1 MTPKTETAISKPLEA
16 VEVRHQAGN
25 CRACVPL
32 LERVLL
38 KGADVRKDLCRL
50 TRGHDP

>member
-1 MTPKTETAISKPLEA
+1 MSPKTETAIAKPLEA

-32 LERVLL
+32 FECVLL
-38 KGADVRKDLCRL
+38 KGVDVRKDLHHL